1 MTSQAPNGSTTR
13 SWLEQALLPGW
24 PVSRGLAVFALIVLL
39 AVLTRFVNLGQRV
52 MSHDESLHTYY
63 SWQFYMGR
71 GYQHTPMMHGPLQF
85 HLIALSYFL
94 FGDND
99 FTARVPHAL
108 AAVLAIAF
116 LWAWK
121 RYLGRWG
128 TLFAAGLMLISPYML
143 YYGRYARNEAFVV
156 LFGVVTL
163 WAMLRYLETGR
174 ERYLYWL
181 TAALV
186 LHFTAKETAF
196 IYTAQALIF
205 LGLGVVQR
213 VLAAPDEWRVPLRRR
228 TFMFALVAALI
239 LAGFAVLTEV
249 GLSQLSAQGVTLRTT
264 EGEEVRR
271 ILGFSPYGQ
280 FFLALAGIAFAAALG
295 LLFTGYDWR
304 GLRRLRET
312 HLIVLQFSLVLPML
326 APLVVAATGGN
337 ATSTQWP
344 QVGITA
350 TVILLLTALGVG
362 LVAWLWDLRRW
373 WPQAALFWAVFVVLY
388 TSLFTNGQGF
398 FSGLVGSLGYWL
410 EQQDVQRG
418 NQPWYYYLVI
428 HIPIYE
434 YLPALGFLGASLS
447 RLSSHWGRNWR
458 RWRNARRERRANNT
472 ASPEEDPS
480 QRRLVALLAFWSLT
494 SVVAYTIAGEKM
506 PWLTV
511 HITWPMILLT
521 GWWLGRMVERL
532 PRARAERDALGLLLL
547 LLVTFALAMGR
558 GLGRVLGPTPP
569 FQGKELEQLRATGE
583 FLLYALTALLTGYG
597 VVRLSARVRESALSA
612 ALGLAF
618 FGVLAGFTWHTAYQ
632 AAYINYDQAN
642 EFLVYAHAAH
652 GVRVAMEQI
661 ELIAERAYDG
671 VDNLPVAYDDAVSWP
686 LSWYLRHYTQQRFYG
701 ANPDRSLREV
711 PVILVGA
718 KNYAQIEPIVANRYV
733 RFDYQRMV
741 WPTED
746 YRGLTWERILNA
758 LRNPAMRAALFQIW
772 LHRDFTLYN
781 QVTGKDLRPS
791 NWSPADTMRLYVR
804 NDVAAKIWEFGTA
817 TVMLPQ
823 EKDPFEGRRVVLPVQ
838 AVVGPEVGTAGTL
851 LAPRDVAVA
860 PDGTLYIADTYNH
873 RIVHWDPAAHAAVA
887 VWGASQDATGEPG
900 VFNEPWGLAVAP
912 DGSVWVADTWN
923 HRVQKF
929 APDGQRLVVVDTLPD
944 AAQPAFYGPRD
955 VAVDAAGRVYIA
967 DTGNKRIVVLDSEGR
982 YLTHIGG
989 SGLGPGQFEEPVGL
1003 AVDADGLLYV
1013 ADTWNQRIQVL
1024 TLVDEHTLAFV
1035 REWEVPGWYGQGVEN
1050 KPYLT
1055 VDARGWVYASDPEAG
1070 RVLVFDAQ
1078 GNPLFT
1084 WEEGPGAALGV
1095 VNGLDVDAD
1104 GNLWLT
1110 EASGNRVLAFRV
1122 PTAPPA
1128 AATGP

>member
-1 MTSQAPNGSTTR
+1 MNSQAPNGATVR
-13 SWLEQALLPGW
+13 SWFDRPLVPGW
-24 PVSRGLAVFALIVLL
+24 WVSRGLALFALLVAL
-39 AVLTRFVNLGQRV
+39 AVITRFVHLGQRV

-99 FTARVPHAL
+99 FTARIPHAL
-108 AAVLAIAF
+108 AGVLAIAF
-116 LWAWK
+116 LWAWR

-128 TLFAAGLMLISPYML
+128 TLFAAGLMLISPYLL
-143 YYGRYARNEAFVV
+143 YYSRYARNEAFVL

-163 WAMLRYLETGR
+163 WAMLRYLDTGR
-174 ERYLYWL
+174 DRYLYWL

-186 LHFTAKETAF
+186 LHYTAKETAF
-196 IYTAQALIF
+196 IYTAQALVF

-213 VLAAPDEWRVPLRRR
+213 ALRASDAWRIPLRRR
-228 TFMFALVAALI
+228 TFAFALLAALV

-249 GLSQLSAQGVTLRTT
+249 GLARLASQGVTLRTA

-271 ILGFSPYGQ
+271 VLGFSPYGQ
-280 FFLALAGIAFAAALG
+280 FFLALAGLAFLAALAF
-295 LLFTGYDWR
+295 LFTGYDWR
-304 GLRRLRET
+304 RLRQLRET
-312 HLIVLQFSLVLPML
+312 HLIVLQLSLVLPML
-326 APLVVAATGGN
+326 APLVVAPFGIDAL
-337 ATSTQWP
+337 STTWP

-350 TVILLLTALGVG
+350 GVVVALVALGVG
-362 LVAWLWDLRRW
+362 LTAWLWDLRRW

-434 YLPALGFLGASLS
+434 YLPALGFLVASLG
-447 RLSSHWGRNWR
+447 RLRAWLPGRGKPSGP
-458 RWRNARRERRANNT
+458 A
-472 ASPEEDPS
+472 EDAPPAEAEPVP

-494 SVVAYTIAGEKM
+494 SVVAYTVAGEKM

-521 GWWLGRMVERL
+521 GWWLGRLAERFVQGRDEL
-532 PRARAERDALGLLLL
+532 PRLGLLLP
-547 LLVTFALAMGR
+547 LLVVFALAVGR
-558 GLGRVLGPTPP
+558 GLGAALGPTPP
-569 FQGKELEQLRATGE
+569 FQGKELDQLRATGE
-583 FLLYALTALLTGYG
+583 FLLYALTALLAGYG
-597 VVRLSARVRESALSA
+597 VVRLSARVREATLSA
-612 ALGLAF
+612 AVGLSI
-618 FGVLAGFTWHTAYQ
+618 FGVLAAFTWHTAYQ
-632 AAYINYDQAN
+632 AAYIHYDQAN

-652 GVRVAMEQI
+652 GVRVAMDQI

-671 VDNLPVAYDDAVSWP
+671 IDNLPVAYDDAVSWP
-686 LSWYLRHYTQQRFYG
+686 LSWYLRRYTQQRFYG
-701 ANPDRSLREV
+701 ANPDRTLREV

-746 YRGLTWERILNA
+746 YRGLTWARIWNA
-758 LRNPAMRAALFQIW
+758 LRDPAMRAALFQIW

-791 NWSPADTMRLYVR
+791 NWSPSDTMRLYVR
-804 NDVAAKIWEFGTA
+804 NDVAAKMWEFGTA
-817 TVMLPQ
+817 SVALPT
-823 EKDPFEGRRVVLPVQ
+823 ETDPFEGRRVTLPVD
-838 AVVGPEVGTAGTL
+838 AVVGPEVGAAGTL

-873 RIVHWDPAAHAAVA
+873 RIVHWDPATHQALA
-887 VWGASQDATGEPG
+887 VWGPADAAAAPAEPG
-900 VFNEPWGLAVAP
+900 TLNEPWGVAVAP

-929 APDGQRLVVVDTLPD
+929 GPDGQLLVVVDALPD
-944 AAQPAFYGPRD
+944 AAQPNFYGPRD
-955 VAVDAAGRVYIA
+955 VAVDAAGRAYIA
-967 DTGNKRIVVLDSEGR
+967 DTGNKRIVVLDADGR
-982 YLTHIGG
+982 YLTHLGG
-989 SGLGPGQFEEPVGL
+989 GGLAPGQFEEPVGV
-1003 AVDADGLLYV
+1003 AIGPDGMLYV

-1024 TLVDEHTLAFV
+1024 SLVDETTLAFV
-1035 REWEVPGWYGQGVEN
+1035 REWEVPAWYGQGVEN

-1055 VDARGWVYASDPEAG
+1055 VDAQGWVYATDPEGG

-1078 GNPLFT
+1078 GTPLFT
-1084 WEEGPGAALGV
+1084 WDQGPDGPLGV
-1095 VNGLDVDAD
+1095 VNGLAADAQ
-1104 GNLWLT
+1104 GRLWLA
-1110 EASGNRVLAFRV
+1110 EASQNRVLAFQV
-1122 PTAPPA
+1122 PAQPPREPA
-1128 AATGP
+1128 AP